1 MQETP
6 EFARLT
12 EFVTPAAIKDLA
24 ALYDGAV
31 NSLDPHSSVRAQAE
45 RLFNEE
51 IRGLYDLIASSLPP
65 PLPDFRDF
73 RRAVIVMCR
82 RYLKAADRHTSI

>member
-6 EFARLT
+6 EFARLR
-12 EFVTPAAIKDLA
+12 EFITPEVIKELAI
-24 ALYDGAV
+24 LYDGAV
-31 NSLDPHSSVRAQAE
+31 NSLNPHSSTRAEAE

-51 IRGLYDLIASSLPP
+51 LRGNYDLISSSVPP
-65 PLPDFRDF
+65 PLPEFRDF

-82 RYLKAADRHTSI
+82 RYLKASDRTSSI